1 MLFYDFEVFK
11 HDWLCVIIDMTAKTE
26 TVIVNNPEELEQFYE
41 KHKNDIWVG
50 FNNNHYD
57 QYIMKAILCGLDPKK
72 VNDYIIIR
80 ELPGWKYSSLFRN
93 IKMLNYDVMQRID
106 RGLKFFEGSLG
117 NMVKESSI
125 DFFINRPLRKKKFRK
140 LSNIVG
146 TMFSRPLKFSLNE
159 RMNLR
164 QLSD

>member
-1 MLFYDFEVFK
+1 
-11 HDWLCVIIDMTAKTE
+11 
-26 TVIVNNPEELEQFYE
+26 
-41 KHKNDIWVG
+41 
-50 FNNNHYD
+50 
-57 QYIMKAILCGLDPKK
+57 MKASLCGLDPKK

-125 DFFINRPLRKKKFRK
+125 DFFINRPLTEAEIQETIKYCRHDVQQTIEVFIELK
-140 LSNIVG
+140 I
-146 TMFSRPLKFSLNE
+146 SRSSIIILFIII
-159 RMNLR
+159 
-164 QLSD
+164 